1 MALLNPGAQRQLV
14 AAFRAAAHASTDDHF
29 IEQARGAEQA
39 LAEDRLDVERVRQN
53 FSRLVEAMCAEADLV
68 DNQPIDGTVVA
79 VVVRASSYPSG
90 WRWME

>member
-1 MALLNPGAQRQLV
+1 MTLLNPGAQRQLV

-53 FSRLVEAMCAEADLV
+53 FSRLVEAMCAEASIV
-68 DNQPIDGTVVA
+68 AEVHGGVGGGWSPHNQWK
-79 VVVRASSYPSG
+79 R
-90 WRWME
+90 